1 MHIIRIH
8 VRAAINRHL
17 KDIGRHCPANAKLK
31 FNLRNGLSRPTQHH
45 QIVREFDQLQWLTIV

>member
-17 KDIGRHCPANAKLK
+17 KDTERSIDIVCDYKPANTTYK
-31 FNLRNGLSRPTQHH
+31 FE
-45 QIVREFDQLQWLTIV
+45 IFK